1 MVDPY
6 DHEIELKKGKL
17 YDIPYKVFQ
26 ISEVIEFYYLESNNY
41 LNNNCWLINIWII
54 IYIIGFYKC
63 IHTYNKIS
71 L

>member
-26 ISEVIEFYYLESNNY
+26 ISEVTEFYYLESNNY
-41 LNNNCWLINIWII
+41 LNNNC
-54 IYIIGFYKC
+54 
-63 IHTYNKIS
+63 
-71 L
+71 